1 MMIFCPHC
9 STEMQQT
16 EKNIFCPNC
25 GILHN
30 KDWIIQT
37 ARILGFNMVKEE
49 LKQAHIEHLRLTPP
63 EDNEAEEFAKDLCKT
78 IENKFNEHS

>member
-25 GILHN
+25 GILHS
-30 KDWIIQT
+30 KSWIINT
-37 ARILGFNMVKEE
+37 AKKLV
-49 LKQAHIEHLRLTPP
+49 PP
-63 EDNEAEEFAKDLCKT
+63 EENEAEEFAKDLCKT

>member
-25 GILHN
+25 GILHS
-30 KDWIIQT
+30 KFWIINT
-37 ARILGFNMVKEE
+37 AK
-49 LKQAHIEHLRLTPP
+49 KLTAP
-63 EDNEAEEFAKDLCKT
+63 EDNEADEFAKDLCKT

>member
-25 GILHN
+25 GILHS
-30 KDWIIQT
+30 KFWIINT
-37 ARILGFNMVKEE
+37 AK
-49 LKQAHIEHLRLTPP
+49 KLTPP
-63 EDNEAEEFAKDLCKT
+63 EENEADEFAKDLCKT
-78 IENKFNEHS
+78 IEKKFNEHP

>member
-1 MMIFCPHC
+1 MMIFCSHC

-25 GILHN
+25 GILHS
-30 KDWIIQT
+30 KSWIINT
-37 ARILGFNMVKEE
+37 AK
-49 LKQAHIEHLRLTPP
+49 KLTPP
-63 EDNEAEEFAKDLCKT
+63 EENEADEFAKDLCKT

>member
-25 GILHN
+25 GILHS
-30 KDWIIQT
+30 KSWIINT
-37 ARILGFNMVKEE
+37 AKKLV
-49 LKQAHIEHLRLTPP
+49 PP
-63 EDNEAEEFAKDLCKT
+63 EKNEAEEFAKDLCKT

>member
-25 GILHN
+25 GILHS
-30 KDWIIQT
+30 KDWIINT
-37 ARILGFNMVKEE
+37 AKKLV
-49 LKQAHIEHLRLTPP
+49 PP
-63 EDNEAEEFAKDLCKT
+63 EKNEAEEFAKDLCKT

>member
-1 MMIFCPHC
+1 MIFCPHC

-25 GILHN
+25 GILHS
-30 KDWIIQT
+30 KDWIINT
-37 ARILGFNMVKEE
+37 AK
-49 LKQAHIEHLRLTPP
+49 KLTPP

-78 IENKFNEHS
+78 IEKKFNEHP

>member
-25 GILHN
+25 GILHS
-30 KDWIIQT
+30 KFWIINT
-37 ARILGFNMVKEE
+37 A
-49 LKQAHIEHLRLTPP
+49 KQLTLP

-78 IENKFNEHS
+78 IEDKFNEHS

>member
-9 STEMQQT
+9 STEMQET

-25 GILHN
+25 GILHS
-30 KDWIIQT
+30 KSWIINT
-37 ARILGFNMVKEE
+37 AKKLALPEE
-49 LKQAHIEHLRLTPP
+49 
-63 EDNEAEEFAKDLCKT
+63 NEAEEFAKDLCKT